1 MRLSRRSALRIARRR
16 SSNDNRKTNQVR
28 IQLSSAL
35 AKVASKVAQVSD
47 LEAILAHTQDDRE
60 ASEALVNIFA
70 EKLKAAAAE
79 KKELKKELAA
89 LENTVCEL
97 EDRLDTALDD
107 ADDDDDDGDFA
118 DRLSSEEARAGEE
131 LVGAAC
137 GRRYTFEQRD
147 HTIKLLGKQVMP
159 SQIPGILVRFKVFDI
174 SCCASQTKV
183 FFLSAH
189 GDHFLT
195 LRPPFL
201 FSMMSLRVSVNVT
214 CKVFVQGFHLMFLPL

>member
-1 MRLSRRSALRIARRR
+1 M
-16 SSNDNRKTNQVR
+16 
-28 IQLSSAL
+28 

-97 EDRLDTALDD
+97 EDRLDTALDN

-137 GRRYTFEQRD
+137 GRRYTFEQRE

-183 FFLSAH
+183 FFCLH
-189 GDHFLT
+189 MGTIF
-195 LRPPFL
+195 
-201 FSMMSLRVSVNVT
+201 
-214 CKVFVQGFHLMFLPL
+214 

>member
-1 MRLSRRSALRIARRR
+1 
-16 SSNDNRKTNQVR
+16 
-28 IQLSSAL
+28 L

-89 LENTVCEL
+89 LENTVCDL

-107 ADDDDDDGDFA
+107 ADDDDGDFA

-137 GRRYTFEQRD
+137 GRRYTFEQRE

-174 SCCASQTKV
+174 HVVHPKPRC
-183 FFLSAH
+183 FFCLH
-189 GDHFLT
+189 MGT
-195 LRPPFL
+195 I
-201 FSMMSLRVSVNVT
+201 
-214 CKVFVQGFHLMFLPL
+214 FLP

>member
-1 MRLSRRSALRIARRR
+1 M
-16 SSNDNRKTNQVR
+16 
-28 IQLSSAL
+28 
-35 AKVASKVAQVSD
+35 
-47 LEAILAHTQDDRE
+47 AHTQDDHE
-60 ASEALVNIFA
+60 ASEAPVNIFA

-89 LENTVCEL
+89 LENTACEL
-97 EDRLDTALDD
+97 QDRLDTALDD

-137 GRRYTFEQRD
+137 GRRYTFEQRE
-147 HTIKLLGKQVMP
+147 HTIKLLGKQFMP

-183 FFLSAH
+183 FFCLH
-189 GDHFLT
+189 MGT
-195 LRPPFL
+195 I
-201 FSMMSLRVSVNVT
+201 
-214 CKVFVQGFHLMFLPL
+214 FLP

>member
-1 MRLSRRSALRIARRR
+1 
-16 SSNDNRKTNQVR
+16 
-28 IQLSSAL
+28 
-35 AKVASKVAQVSD
+35 
-47 LEAILAHTQDDRE
+47 LAHTQDDRE
-60 ASEALVNIFA
+60 ASEAVVEALA

-79 KKELKKELAA
+79 KKELKEELAA

-97 EDRLDTALDD
+97 EDRLDEALDD
-107 ADDDDDDGDFA
+107 ADTNDDDGDFA
-118 DRLSSEEARAGEE
+118 ERLSSKEARAGEE

-137 GRRYTFEQRD
+137 GRRYTFEQRE

-189 GDHFLT
+189 GDHFST
-195 LRPPFL
+195 LRPLFFFL
-201 FSMMSLRVSVNVT
+201 NDKFKSKCECDL
-214 CKVFVQGFHLMFLPL
+214 